1 LDTAWCGICGIG
13 ELGGAMELNKECE
26 SCQRRL
32 NLWSVFVS
40 LFLSLVKGV
49 VGILGS
55 SESLVADGL
64 YSFYQSF
71 VVVKSIFSIENN
83 GKTTGAQGA
92 HKSIWFAGLVIS
104 IILILGIG
112 DVLIFSV
119 VRITKA
125 AKGILVRPS
134 PYALYTAILSVLAN
148 QLLYRYRLCSGKEM
162 PEKSN
167 PETDIT
173 HSLRL
178 AVIISSIVV
187 IGIGIART
195 LSLYGDAI
203 AALIVAAIVIPKVIS
218 LFNDSLKTTTDWR
231 LYGFKGIESIG
242 GHR

>member
-1 LDTAWCGICGIG
+1 
-13 ELGGAMELNKECE
+13 MELNKECE

-32 NLWSVFVS
+32 SLWSVFVS

-55 SESLVADGL
+55 SEALIADGL

-71 VVVKSIFSIENN
+71 VVVKSIFLMEDN
-83 GKTTGAQGA
+83 GKTTGA

-104 IILILGIG
+104 VMLILGIG

-125 AKGILVRPS
+125 AKGLLVRPS
-134 PYALYTAILSVLAN
+134 PYALYVAILSVLAN
-148 QLLYRYRLCSGKEM
+148 QLLYRYRRCSEKEM
-162 PEKSN
+162 PEKNASQT
-167 PETDIT
+167 ELTQ
-173 HSLRL
+173 SLRL
-178 AVIISSIVV
+178 SVIVSSIVV

-195 LSLYGDAI
+195 VSLHGDAV

-218 LFNDSLKTTTDWR
+218 LFNQSLKTTTDWT
-231 LYGFKGIESIG
+231 LYGFKRIQSIG

>member
-1 LDTAWCGICGIG
+1 
-13 ELGGAMELNKECE
+13 MEFNKECE

-32 NLWSVFVS
+32 SLWSVFVS

-55 SESLVADGL
+55 SESLIADGL

-71 VVVKSIFSIENN
+71 VVVKSIFLMEDN
-83 GKTTGAQGA
+83 GKTTGA

-104 IILILGIG
+104 VMLILGIG

-119 VRITKA
+119 VRIVKA

-134 PYALYTAILSVLAN
+134 PYALYVAILSVLAN
-148 QLLYRYRLCSGKEM
+148 QLLYRYRLCSEKEM
-162 PEKSN
+162 PEKNASQ
-167 PETDIT
+167 TVLT
-173 HSLRL
+173 QSLRL
-178 AVIISSIVV
+178 SVIVSSIVV

-195 LSLYGDAI
+195 VSLHGDAV

-218 LFNDSLKTTTDWR
+218 LFNKSLKITTDWR
-231 LYGFKGIESIG
+231 LYGFKGIQSIG

>member
-1 LDTAWCGICGIG
+1 
-13 ELGGAMELNKECE
+13 MELNKECK

-32 NLWSVFVS
+32 SLWSVFVS

-55 SESLVADGL
+55 SEALVADGL

-71 VVVKSIFSIENN
+71 VVVKSIFLMEDN
-83 GKTTGAQGA
+83 GKTTGA

-104 IILILGIG
+104 IMLILGIG

-148 QLLYRYRLCSGKEM
+148 QLLYRYRRCSEKEIA
-162 PEKSN
+162 EKSSS
-167 PETDIT
+167 ETDIT
-173 HSLRL
+173 QSLRFS
-178 AVIISSIVV
+178 VIVSSIVV

-195 LSLYGDAI
+195 VSLYGDAI
-203 AALIVAAIVIPKVIS
+203 AALIVAAIAIPKVIN
-218 LFNDSLKTTTDWR
+218 LFNQSLKTTTDWR
-231 LYGFKGIESIG
+231 LYGFKRIQSIG